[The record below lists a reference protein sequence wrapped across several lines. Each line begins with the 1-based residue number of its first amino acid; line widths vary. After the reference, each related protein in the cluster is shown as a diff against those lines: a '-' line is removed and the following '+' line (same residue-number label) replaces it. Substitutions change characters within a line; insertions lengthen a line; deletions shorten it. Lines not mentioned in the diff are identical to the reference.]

1 MTQTSNEECL
11 TATSW
16 EANAPSASITLSVM
30 TKLKVLI
37 GQRIAEARQTVG
49 LTQEELAE
57 RIGLASE
64 NLSRAERGRSLLK
77 TDKLIAVAD
86 VLGVSLNDLA
96 RGREV
101 IPKPIETPRRS
112 RAVTRLVQRID
123 TLDDETARHAMKLL
137 NVFLNA
143 LESKGR

>member
-1 MTQTSNEECL
+1 
-11 TATSW
+11 
-16 EANAPSASITLSVM
+16 M